1 MLDVSDYELRKDD
14 ALPPSEPHARLR
26 WILIVLVL
34 LAVTG
39 AAVWYFFPARRET
52 PTQSTAA
59 GQKAEPPAATR
70 PLGGAAAPIELPP
83 LDQTDALVRRLV
95 GALSSNA
102 TVAAWLAT
110 DGLIRSFTIAVDNI
124 ARGVNPA
131 PRFRTLRP
139 TGRFA
144 VLDRDEAQAIDPRSY
159 ERYTPLAIAVDSLD
173 PNGVADLYS
182 TLKPRI
188 QESYAELGQAESFDG
203 ALERAIVSM
212 LQTPPLDGPIQ
223 VVPKGAVM
231 YAFENPRFERLTPA
245 QKQLAR
251 MGPRNTRVIQVRLR
265 EIARALGIPA
275 TRLP

>member
-1 MLDVSDYELRKDD
+1 MLDVSDYELQRDD

-52 PTQSTAA
+52 PTQSATA
-59 GQKAEPPAATR
+59 GDKAAPPPAVR
-70 PLGGAAAPIELPP
+70 PLGGAAASIELPP
-83 LDQTDALVRRLV
+83 LAETDALVRQLV

-102 TVAAWLAT
+102 TIAAWLAT

-124 ARGVNPA
+124 ARGVSPA
-131 PRFRTLRP
+131 PRFRALRP
-139 TGRFA
+139 AGRFA
-144 VLDRDEAQAIDPRSY
+144 VIDRDEALAVDPRSY
-159 ERYTPLAIAVDSLD
+159 ERYTPLAVAVDSLD
-173 PNGVADLYS
+173 PDGVARLYT

-188 QESYAELGQAESFDG
+188 QEAYEELGQTESFDG

-212 LQTPPLDGPIQ
+212 LQTPPLDGPVQ
-223 VVPKGAVM
+223 VVQKGAVM
-231 YAFENPRFERLTPA
+231 YAFENPRLERLTPA

-251 MGPRNTRVIQVRLR
+251 MGPRNTRMIQARLR
-265 EIARALGIPA
+265 QIAAALGIPA